1 MSNPMTK
8 PPSSLN
14 PSPSIT
20 TTPDVTVETR
30 ADGVAVVTID
40 VPGERMN
47 ILKESFFPA
56 AQAALDEVEK
66 NPAIKAAVI
75 ASGKPDSFIAG
86 ADINIIKSLQTVE
99 EAASV
104 CRLGHSIMDRIA
116 ASRKPY
122 VVAIHGVA
130 LGGGCELALACHARV
145 LSDDPKTALG
155 LPEVNLG
162 VLPGFGGTQRL
173 PRLVGIAPALDMML
187 TGKHIFAYKARS
199 LGLANEVVA
208 KPILLQVAGKLA
220 LDLAQG
226 RSIKKKVPWTY
237 YLSPKGLQSLALEKN
252 PFGRKLIFS
261 QARKQVHAKSRGNYP
276 APEKII
282 ESVEYGIGVSL
293 PEGLNREIRR
303 FAELAVTPQAKQ
315 LMNIYFAHTALK
327 KETFVGPDIKP
338 LRVRKVG
345 ILGGGLMGAGIAMV
359 SLDKAGADVRI
370 KDIADKGIR
379 NSLKHAHEYYQDK
392 IRKRILSP
400 AGAAQYL
407 TRFTGTLD
415 YSGFKSVD
423 LVIEAVFEDLKL
435 KQQMVSDIE
444 ALGNDKTIFATN
456 TSSIPIKDIALNA
469 RRPERIIGMHYFS
482 PVEKMPLLEIIRHD
496 GTSEETI
503 ATAVAFG
510 KQQGKT
516 VIVVKDVP
524 GFYVNRILFPYI
536 NEAGYLAMEGVAIDE
551 IDRALV
557 NWGMPVG
564 PFKLLDEVGLDVGVK
579 VQHILEQAYGKRMQA
594 SEMVDKL
601 IADQRFGK
609 KVKKGFYNYKTDGK
623 AGGKSVDPS
632 VYTLLGIKPG
642 KSMPAGEI
650 AERCMLPLLNE
661 AALCLEQGVIASTRD
676 GDIGTVFGIGFP
688 PFRGGPFR
696 YMDTLGAS
704 SILTKLK
711 QYQQQFGERFTPAPN
726 LERMAQAN
734 ERFYKD

>member
-1 MSNPMTK
+1 MSK
-8 PPSSLN
+8 PATQP
-14 PSPSIT
+14 IT

-30 ADGVAVVTID
+30 ADGVAVLNID

-56 AQAALDEVEK
+56 MQAALEEVEK
-66 NPAIKAAVI
+66 NPAVRAAVI
-75 ASGKPDSFIAG
+75 ISGKSDSFIAG
-86 ADINIIKSLQTVE
+86 ADIHIIKSLQTVD

-116 ASRKPY
+116 ASVKPY

-130 LGGGCELALACHARV
+130 LGGGCELALACHSRV
-145 LSDDPKTALG
+145 ISDDPRTALG

-173 PRLVGIAPALDMML
+173 PRLIGIAPALDMML
-187 TGKHIFAYKARS
+187 TGKHIYAYKAKS
-199 LGLANEVVA
+199 LGLADEVVA
-208 KPILLQVAGKLA
+208 KPILLEVAAKIA
-220 LDLAQG
+220 LDLVKGKSPRKQ
-226 RSIKKKVPWTY
+226 KPWTW
-237 YLSPKGLQSLALEKN
+237 YLSAKGLQNLALEKN
-252 PFGRKLIFS
+252 PLGRKLVFR
-261 QARKQVHAKSRGNYP
+261 QARKQVQTKTRGNYP

-293 PEGLNREIRR
+293 AEGLNREIRR

-315 LMNIYFAHTALK
+315 LMNIYFAQTALK
-327 KETFVGPDIKP
+327 KETFVGADVKP
-338 LRVRKVG
+338 LPVRKLG

-359 SLDKAGADVRI
+359 SLDKAGVDVRI
-370 KDIADKGIR
+370 KDINDKGIR
-379 NSLKHAHEYYQDK
+379 NSMKHAHEYYQDK
-392 IRKRILSP
+392 VRKRILSP
-400 AGAAQYL
+400 AAAAQYL
-407 TRFTGTLD
+407 NRFTGTLD
-415 YSGFKSVD
+415 YTGFRSAD
-423 LVIEAVFEDLKL
+423 LVIEAVFEELKL

-444 ALGNDKTIFATN
+444 ALGNAKTVFATN
-456 TSSIPIKDIALNA
+456 TSSIPIRDIAQNA
-469 RRPERIIGMHYFS
+469 QRPERIIGMHYFS

-524 GFYVNRILFPYI
+524 GFYINRILFPYI
-536 NEAGYLAMEGVAIDE
+536 NEAGYLAMEGVQIDA

-609 KVKKGFYNYKTDGK
+609 KVKKGFYDYKS
-623 AGGKSVDPS
+623 GGRLVDPT

-642 KSMPAGEI
+642 KNLPDAEI
-650 AERCMLPLLNE
+650 VERCMLPLLNE
-661 AALCLEQGVIASTRD
+661 AALCLEEGVIASTRD
-676 GDIGTVFGIGFP
+676 GDIGTVFGLGFP

-696 YMDTLGAS
+696 YMDTLGAGAL
-704 SILTKLK
+704 LTKLK

-726 LERMAQAN
+726 LERMAQGS

>member
-1 MSNPMTK
+1 MSK
-8 PPSSLN
+8 PATQP
-14 PSPSIT
+14 IT

-30 ADGVAVVTID
+30 ADGVAVLNID

-56 AQAALDEVEK
+56 MQAALDEVEK
-66 NPAIKAAVI
+66 NPAVKAAVI
-75 ASGKPDSFIAG
+75 ISGKSDSFIAG
-86 ADINIIKSLQTVE
+86 ADIHIIRSLQTVD

-116 ASRKPY
+116 ASVKPY
-122 VVAIHGVA
+122 VVAIHGIA
-130 LGGGCELALACHARV
+130 LGGGCELALACHSRV
-145 LSDDPKTALG
+145 ISDDPKTALG

-173 PRLVGIAPALDMML
+173 PRLIGIAPALDMML
-187 TGKHIFAYKARS
+187 TGKHIYAYKAKS
-199 LGLANEVVA
+199 LGLADEVVA
-208 KPILLQVAGKLA
+208 KPILLEVAAKIA
-220 LDLAQG
+220 LDLVQG
-226 RSIKKKVPWTY
+226 KSPRKQKPWTW
-237 YLSPKGLQSLALEKN
+237 YLSSKGLQTLALERN
-252 PFGRKLIFS
+252 PFGRKLVFK
-261 QARKQVHAKSRGNYP
+261 QARKQVQSKTRGNYP
-276 APEKII
+276 APGKII
-282 ESVEYGIGVSL
+282 ESVEYGIGVSHA
-293 PEGLNREIRR
+293 EGLNREIRR

-315 LMNIYFAHTALK
+315 LMNIYFAQTALK
-327 KETFVGPDIKP
+327 KETFVGADVKP
-338 LRVRKVG
+338 LPVRKLG

-359 SLDKAGADVRI
+359 SLDKAGVDVRI
-370 KDIADKGIR
+370 KDINDKGIR
-379 NSLKHAHEYYQDK
+379 NSMKHAHEYYQDK
-392 IRKRILSP
+392 VRKRILSP
-400 AGAAQYL
+400 AAAAQYL
-407 TRFTGTLD
+407 NRFTGTLD
-415 YSGFKSVD
+415 YTGFRSAD
-423 LVIEAVFEDLKL
+423 LVIEAVFEELKL

-444 ALGNDKTIFATN
+444 ALGNAKTVFATN
-456 TSSIPIKDIALNA
+456 TSSIPIQDIARNA
-469 RRPERIIGMHYFS
+469 QRPERIIGMHYFS
-482 PVEKMPLLEIIRHD
+482 PVEKMPLLEIIRHS
-496 GTSEETI
+496 GTSDETI

-524 GFYVNRILFPYI
+524 GFYINRILFPYI
-536 NEAGYLAMEGVAIDE
+536 NEAGYLAMEGVQIDA
-551 IDRALV
+551 IDRALM

-609 KVKKGFYNYKTDGK
+609 KAQKGFYDYKS
-623 AGGKSVDPS
+623 GGKLVDPT

-642 KSMPAGEI
+642 KNLPDTEI
-650 AERCMLPLLNE
+650 VERCMLPLLNE
-661 AALCLEQGVIASTRD
+661 AALCLEEGVIASTRD

-696 YMDTLGAS
+696 YMDTLGAGAL
-704 SILTKLK
+704 LTKLK

-726 LERMAQAN
+726 LEHMAQAN

>member
-1 MSNPMTK
+1 MSSPMNKTNDNP
-8 PPSSLN
+8 
-14 PSPSIT
+14 IT
-20 TTPDVTVETR
+20 TTPDVTVEVR
-30 ADGVAVVTID
+30 KDGVAILTID

-75 ASGKPDSFIAG
+75 ISGKSDSFIAG

-99 EAASV
+99 EAAGV

-116 ASRKPY
+116 ASKKPY
-122 VVAIHGVA
+122 IIAIHGVA

-162 VLPGFGGTQRL
+162 VLPGFGGSQRL
-173 PRLVGIAPALDMML
+173 PRLIGIASALDMML
-187 TGKHIFAYKARS
+187 TGKHIYAKKARS
-199 LGLANEVVA
+199 MGLADEVVA
-208 KPILLQVAGKLA
+208 KPILEQVAIKFA
-220 LDLAQG
+220 LDRVNNPGA
-226 RSIKKKVPWTY
+226 KKKTPWSF

-252 PFGRKLIFS
+252 PFGRKLVFS
-261 QARKQVHAKSRGNYP
+261 QARKQVYSKTRGNYP

-282 ESVEYGIGVSL
+282 EVVEYGIGTGMT
-293 PEGLNREIRR
+293 EALNREIRR

-327 KETFVGPDIKP
+327 KETFVDAAVKP
-338 LRVRKVG
+338 LPVRKLG

-359 SLDKAGADVRI
+359 SLDKAGVDVRI

-379 NSLKHAHEYYQDK
+379 ASMKHAFDYYLDK
-392 IRKRILSP
+392 VKKRILSRP
-400 AGAAQYL
+400 DAAQAL
-407 TRFTGTLD
+407 NRFTGTLD
-415 YSGFKSVD
+415 YSGFKSND

-444 ALGNDKTIFATN
+444 ALGNDKTVFATN
-456 TSSIPIKDIALNA
+456 TSSIPIRDIAQNA
-469 RRPERIIGMHYFS
+469 KRPERIIGMHYFS
-482 PVEKMPLLEIIRHD
+482 PVEKMPLLEIIRHA
-496 GTSEETI
+496 GTSDETI
-503 ATAVAFG
+503 ATAVTFG

-516 VIVVKDVP
+516 VIVVKDVA

-536 NEAGYLAMEGVAIDE
+536 NEAGHLAMEGVAIDE
-551 IDRALV
+551 IDNALV

-564 PFKLLDEVGLDVGVK
+564 PFKLMDEVGLDVGVK
-579 VQHILEQAYGKRMQA
+579 VQHILAQAYGKRMQA
-594 SEMVDKL
+594 SDMVDKL
-601 IADQRFGK
+601 IADQRLGK
-609 KVKKGFYNYKTDGK
+609 KVKKGIYDYKS
-623 AGGKSVDPS
+623 GGKQVDPS

-642 KSMPAGEI
+642 KSMPAAEI

-661 AALCLEQGVIASTRD
+661 AALCLEEKVITSTRD

-696 YMDTLGAS
+696 YMDILGTGAIVS
-704 SILTKLK
+704 KLK
-711 QYQQQFGERFTPAPN
+711 QYQQQYGERFKPAPN
-726 LERMAQAN
+726 LDKMAQAN
-734 ERFYKD
+734 QKFYKD

>member
-1 MSNPMTK
+1 MSTPMNKPAQNP
-8 PPSSLN
+8 
-14 PSPSIT
+14 IT

-30 ADGVAVVTID
+30 ADGVAVLTID

-56 AQAALDEVEK
+56 AQAALDQVEK
-66 NPAIKAAVI
+66 NPDIKAAVI
-75 ASGKPDSFIAG
+75 VSGKSDSFIAG
-86 ADINIIKSLQTVE
+86 ADINIIRSLQSLD
-99 EAASV
+99 EAAGV

-116 ASRKPY
+116 GSIKPY

-130 LGGGCELALACHARV
+130 LGGGCELALACRARV

-173 PRLVGIAPALDMML
+173 PRLIGVAPALDMML
-187 TGKHIFAYKARS
+187 TGRQIYAYKAKS
-199 LGLANEVVA
+199 IGLADEVVA
-208 KPILLQVAGKLA
+208 RPILLEVAAKIA
-220 LDLAQG
+220 LDLVKG
-226 RSIKKKVPWTY
+226 RSPRRKKPWTW
-237 YLSPKGLQSLALEKN
+237 YLSPRGLQALALEKN
-252 PFGRKLIFS
+252 PFGRKLVFS
-261 QARKQVHAKSRGNYP
+261 QARKQVQAKTRGNYP
-276 APEKII
+276 APGKII

-293 PEGLNREIRR
+293 AEGLNREIRR

-315 LMNIYFAHTALK
+315 LMNIYFAQTALK
-327 KETFVGPDIKP
+327 KETFVGADVRP
-338 LRVRKVG
+338 LPVRRLG

-359 SLDKAGADVRI
+359 SLDKAGVDVRI
-370 KDIADKGIR
+370 KDINDKGIR
-379 NSLKHAHEYYQDK
+379 NSMKHAHEYYGDK
-392 IRKRILSP
+392 VRKRILSP
-400 AGAAQYL
+400 AAAAQYL
-407 TRFTGTLD
+407 NRFTGALD
-415 YSGFKSVD
+415 YSGFRAAD
-423 LVIEAVFEDLKL
+423 LVIEAVFEELTL

-444 ALGNDKTIFATN
+444 ALGNEKTVFATN
-456 TSSIPIKDIALNA
+456 TSSIPIQDIARDA

-482 PVEKMPLLEIIRHD
+482 PVEKMPLLEIIRHA
-496 GTSEETI
+496 GTSDETI

-524 GFYVNRILFPYI
+524 GFYINRILFPYI
-536 NEAGYLAMEGVAIDE
+536 NEAGYLAMEGVQIDAIDK
-551 IDRALV
+551 ALMD
-557 NWGMPVG
+557 WGMPVG

-609 KVKKGFYNYKTDGK
+609 KVKKGFYDYKS
-623 AGGKSVDPS
+623 GGKLVDPT
-632 VYTLLGIKPG
+632 VYSLLGIKPG
-642 KSMPAGEI
+642 RNLPANEI

-661 AALCLEQGVIASTRD
+661 AALCLEEGVIASTRD

-696 YMDTLGAS
+696 YMDTLGADT
-704 SILTKLK
+704 LVAKLK
-711 QYQQQFGERFTPAPN
+711 QYQQRFGERFAPAPN

>member
-1 MSNPMTK
+1 MSTPQIISSNK
-8 PPSSLN
+8 PAQTP
-14 PSPSIT
+14 IT

-30 ADGVAVVTID
+30 PDGVAVLNID

-47 ILKESFFPA
+47 ILGESFFPA
-56 AQAALDEVEK
+56 AQAALDEVEQ

-75 ASGKPDSFIAG
+75 ISGKPDSFIAG

-99 EAASV
+99 EAAGV

-116 ASRKPY
+116 ASKKPY

-162 VLPGFGGTQRL
+162 VLPGFGGSQRL
-173 PRLVGIAPALDMML
+173 PRLIGVASALDMML
-187 TGKHIFAYKARS
+187 TGKHIYAYKARS
-199 LGLANEVVA
+199 LGLADEVVY
-208 KPILLQVAGKLA
+208 KPILLQVAVKIA
-220 LDLAQG
+220 LDLVKG
-226 RSIKKKVPWTY
+226 LSPRKKKPWTW
-237 YLSPKGLQSLALEKN
+237 YLSPKGLQSLVLERN
-252 PFGRKLIFS
+252 PFGRRLVLS
-261 QARKQVHAKSRGNYP
+261 QARKQVYAKTRGNYP

-282 ESVEYGIGVSL
+282 EVVEYGMGVGMT
-293 PEGLNREIRR
+293 EALNREIRR

-315 LMNIYFAHTALK
+315 LMNIYFGQTALK
-327 KETFVGPDIKP
+327 KESFAGPDVKP
-338 LRVRKVG
+338 LPVRKLG

-370 KDIADKGIR
+370 KDINDKGIR
-379 NSLKHAHEYYQDK
+379 NSMKHAYEYYQDRV
-392 IRKRILSP
+392 RKRILQP
-400 AGAAQYL
+400 TEAAQRL
-407 TRFTGTLD
+407 NRFTGALD

-435 KQQMVSDIE
+435 KRQMVSDIE
-444 ALGNDKTIFATN
+444 TLGNVKTVFATN
-456 TSSIPIKDIALNA
+456 TSSIPIKDIAQGA
-469 RRPERIIGMHYFS
+469 MRPERIIGMHYFS
-482 PVEKMPLLEIIRHD
+482 PVEKMPLLEIIRHS
-496 GTSEETI
+496 GTSDETI

-524 GFYVNRILFPYI
+524 GFYINRILFPYI
-536 NEAGYLAMEGVAIDE
+536 NEAGYLAMEGVPIDAIDS
-551 IDRALV
+551 ALT

-564 PFKLLDEVGLDVGVK
+564 PFKLMDEVGLDVGVK
-579 VQHILEQAYGKRMQA
+579 VQHILAQAYGKRMQA

-601 IADQRFGK
+601 IADQRLGK
-609 KVKKGFYNYKTDGK
+609 KVKKGFYDYKS
-623 AGGKSVDPS
+623 GGRQVDAS
-632 VYTLLGIKPG
+632 VYTLLGIKPD
-642 KSMPAGEI
+642 KSLPAQEI

-661 AALCLEQGVIASTRD
+661 AALCLDEQVITSTRD

-696 YMDTLGAS
+696 YMDGLGAGA
-704 SILTKLK
+704 IVTRLK
-711 QYQQQFGERFTPAPN
+711 HYQQAFGERFQPAPN
-726 LERMAQAN
+726 LEKMAQAN
-734 ERFYKD
+734 GRFYKD